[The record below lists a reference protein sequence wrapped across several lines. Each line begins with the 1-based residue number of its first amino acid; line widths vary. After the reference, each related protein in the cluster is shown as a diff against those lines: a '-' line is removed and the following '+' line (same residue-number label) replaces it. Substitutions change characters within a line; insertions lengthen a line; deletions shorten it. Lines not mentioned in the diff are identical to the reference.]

1 MTRILLSLGPQCRI
15 FLAALLLFGCAK
27 SASDRPSEP
36 EMATVAQTEEPSQPT
51 FSKEIEST
59 LYPPKLVMDHQ
70 SELGIEEGQ
79 RATILEGLRTTQ
91 SKLVEVDWR
100 LRGEKEKLASALSS
114 AHVDEKEALSIA
126 ERVMRLENQIKAAHL
141 GMLIRMKNTLTEAQQ
156 GKLDK
161 IRRRSERTDPT
172 QATRQPR

>member
-1 MTRILLSLGPQCRI
+1 MTRVLSSPGPQCRI
-15 FLAALLLFGCAK
+15 FLVALLLFGCAK

-51 FSKEIEST
+51 LSKEIEVT

-70 SELGIEEGQ
+70 SELGIEEAQ

-91 SKLVEVDWR
+91 SELVEVDWQ
-100 LRGEKEKLASALSS
+100 LRGEKEKLASVLTS

-141 GMLIRMKNTLTEAQQ
+141 GMLIRIKNTLTEAQQ
-156 GKLDK
+156 SRLGE
-161 IRRRSERTDPT
+161 IRRRSEQGGPT
-172 QATRQPR
+172 RATRHPR